1 MVDDDNEPAP
11 ENIPDVT
18 TTKSRTPNGKWGWNG
33 QCHWKLM
40 GAQNLQPNL
49 NIVSGIHL
57 DVLGYVAMFLMFL
70 QKFFAETVTV
80 KLTSDALVQPLSM
93 GELLRFIG
101 IWLVIT
107 SASPGNIN

>member
-40 GAQNLQPNL
+40 GAHNLQTRL

-57 DVLGYVAMFLMFL
+57 GVLGDVAIFLMFL
-70 QKFFAETVTV
+70 PKVLVEKVIV
-80 KLTSDALVQPLSM
+80 ELTSDTLV
-93 GELLRFIG
+93 
-101 IWLVIT
+101 
-107 SASPGNIN
+107 